1 MKDFHR
7 SHFLTVMFSLR
18 KYFWVLLLPV
28 ARTVLAFGFD
38 YQNAFKGYEADISV
52 MIILLLHAF
61 SKWLFTFIRINEND
75 ITFRKGLLIQKNVTV
90 YDRNISCIKLW
101 HNPFSVIFSCFI
113 LRVYENPSKK
123 PIISIYITK
132 NTAEKI
138 KSKYFSDEKL
148 LCNYKTR
155 PLLHALIFGNNR
167 GGFLLVA
174 ALFSFS
180 GVVTGRTI
188 RKLAEDNLSA
198 LSEYIK
204 DIPSLLILI
213 GIALLVVRIASLL
226 LEAASVSGMK
236 IYEKE
241 DILLIKRGIFR
252 RVFYRINS
260 KKENI
265 GYILLTESI
274 FLKNFYSLYAG
285 INGFGEG
292 KYDIPLIFPIIKTD
306 SFTPLDSE
314 NIIRSP
320 KCAIS
325 SYIIKWIVA
334 FISSVAVCTIAL
346 LLSFPLII
354 FLIPLFIG
362 VLSSFLIFINVNKW
376 RYSYICVRNENI
388 TLCALR
394 GVKKNRY
401 ITMRKKCNKIK
412 IQQNIFQKR
421 KNIADICFYLRG
433 YSNKK
438 VRLRHMP
445 MEKCM
450 KIVEMI

>member
-7 SHFLTVMFSLR
+7 SHFLTVLFSLR

-28 ARTVLAFGFD
+28 VRTVLALGFD
-38 YQNAFKGYEADISV
+38 YQNAFRGYEADISV
-52 MIILLLHAF
+52 MMILLLHAL
-61 SKWLFTFIRINEND
+61 SRWMFTFIRTDENS
-75 ITFRKGLLIQKNVTV
+75 ITFRKGLLIRKNVTV

-132 NTAEKI
+132 KTAEKI
-138 KSKYFSDEKL
+138 KRKYFSDEKL
-148 LCNYKTR
+148 LCSYKSK
-155 PLLHALIFGNNR
+155 PLLHALIFGDNK
-167 GGFLLVA
+167 GGFLLIA

-180 GVVTGRTI
+180 GIVTGRTI
-188 RKLAEDNLSA
+188 RKLTEDNLSA
-198 LSEYIK
+198 LSEHIR
-204 DIPSLLILI
+204 DIPSFLIFI
-213 GIALLVVRIASLL
+213 GIALLVVRIVALL

-241 DILLIKRGIFR
+241 DTLLIKRGIFR
-252 RVFYRINS
+252 RIFYRINS

-306 SFTPLDSE
+306 NLTHLNSE
-314 NIIRSP
+314 NTIRSP

-325 SYIIKWIVA
+325 SYITKWIVA
-334 FISSVAVCTIAL
+334 FISSVAVCIIAL
-346 LLSFPLII
+346 LLAFPLII
-354 FLIPLFIG
+354 FLFPLFIG
-362 VLSSFLIFINVNKW
+362 ILSLFLVFVNVNKW
-376 RYSYICVRNENI
+376 RCSYICIKGENI
-388 TLCALR
+388 IICALQ
-394 GVKKNRY
+394 GVKKNSF

-412 IQQNIFQKR
+412 IRQNIFQKR

-450 KIVEMI
+450 KIIEML